1 MKRWIFKIL
10 YLCCIAVFIFSTI
23 QLVNIMKEYRQ
34 AEDFYD
40 GAADSFTEQN
50 QDAGTESPE
59 PDTESIQEAA
69 KAPISVDFTDILKIN
84 DDVVGWI
91 YMEDTVVNYPL
102 LQGENNF
109 YYLDKT
115 YWKKYL
121 ASGSIYLDS
130 GNSRLMTDAH
140 SIIYGHNMKNH
151 TMFGDLS
158 DFRNGEYLEAHPYI
172 DLFLIDGT
180 WLRYEIFSVYKAH
193 VDDGTFRVPLNSES
207 ALAEL
212 LQISSEKNRF
222 GPEGSQ
228 ADSGLVLPQPEAS
241 GTMEEE
247 WTGSRILTLSTCTE
261 NSSDTE
267 RFVVQGVLVQKN
279 GLPYSIIE

>member
-1 MKRWIFKIL
+1 MKSGILKLL
-10 YLCCIAVFIFSTI
+10 YLGCIAVFLFSAI
-23 QLVNIMKEYRQ
+23 QLVDIFRGYRQ
-34 AEDFYD
+34 AENFYD
-40 GAADSFTEQN
+40 DAVSSFTEQN
-50 QDAGTESPE
+50 PPSGAASQGEGTAESPE
-59 PDTESIQEAA
+59 AA
-69 KAPISVDFTDILKIN
+69 EAPITVDFTDILKIN

-102 LQGENNF
+102 LQGENNY

-130 GNSRLMTDAH
+130 GNDRLMTDAH

-158 DFRNGEYLEAHPYI
+158 DFREAEYLEEHPYI
-172 DLFLIDGT
+172 DLFLVDGT

-193 VDDGTFRVPLNSES
+193 VDDGTFRVPLNTEEGLASLLDVS
-207 ALAEL
+207 AD
-212 LQISSEKNRF
+212 KNRI

-228 ADSGLVLPQPEAS
+228 ADSGLSLPQPAADGS
-241 GTMEEE
+241 MEEE
-247 WTGSRILTLSTCTE
+247 GWTGDRVLTLSTCTE

-267 RFVVQGVLVQKN
+267 RFVVQGILVMKD
-279 GLPYSIIE
+279 GLPY